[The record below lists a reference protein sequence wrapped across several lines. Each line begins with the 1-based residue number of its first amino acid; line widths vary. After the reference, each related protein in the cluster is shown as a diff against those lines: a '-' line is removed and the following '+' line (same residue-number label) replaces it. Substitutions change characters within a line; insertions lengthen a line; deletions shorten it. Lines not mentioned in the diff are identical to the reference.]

1 VYSYSYEKNKFHQ
14 RKTEKWIRLYPN

>member
-14 RKTEKWIRLYPN
+14 RKTEKWIKLYPN

>member
-14 RKTEKWIRLYPN
+14 RKTEKWIRLYLN

>member
-14 RKTEKWIRLYPN
+14 RKTEKWIILRSN